1 LVTGS
6 IKEIPLDMLSATY
19 NLPVPISKAKAVGPF
34 PTVIFFIL
42 VLFDG
47 FITETVALK
56 GVVVTYAG
64 GENC

>member
-1 LVTGS
+1 
-6 IKEIPLDMLSATY
+6 MLSATY

-47 FITETVALK
+47 FITETVTLK